1 MMATLYYE
9 HKVAVE
15 LQQWRLSALTSQHRV
30 LVLGCADQPAD
41 TINHLALR
49 VQLFFLRLLAEK
61 NHWEG
66 RKKQSHIQK
75 SEKKHFNNEKST
87 KFGFTGHGGCWENYL
102 HRACWEKPHKLPQ
115 TMSPE
120 SASES
125 AEHYNIWTSVA
136 CFTSL
141 LETTNLI

>member
-1 MMATLYYE
+1 MHEKNMMATLYYE

-75 SEKKHFNNEKST
+75 SEKNTLIMRN
-87 KFGFTGHGGCWENYL
+87 
-102 HRACWEKPHKLPQ
+102 PQ
-115 TMSPE
+115 SLVSQVME
-120 SASES
+120 DA
-125 AEHYNIWTSVA
+125 AA
-136 CFTSL
+136 LLAQSL
-141 LETTNLI
+141 LGEAS

>member
-1 MMATLYYE
+1 MHEKNMMATLYYE

-75 SEKKHFNNEKST
+75 SEKK
-87 KFGFTGHGGCWENYL
+87 
-102 HRACWEKPHKLPQ
+102 KL
-115 TMSPE
+115 
-120 SASES
+120 
-125 AEHYNIWTSVA
+125 
-136 CFTSL
+136 
-141 LETTNLI
+141 